1 MYHILSPN
9 GKLVT
14 TNKIEPVI
22 EKAFKLN
29 GKQQRVAEVVDGFK
43 NNPNAILVHVGDNM
57 MYEQLYIGNLK
68 PEKVQ
73 EIMENL
79 LRDGYYDFSKLQYQ
93 ETKKM
98 DKLCFDDGES
108 LPYSSETTPFSTPV
122 GLPYNGMNAFGNV
135 CIQAVG
141 AFDTN
146 EDDDDCEEE
155 NCDDADW
162 D

>member
-1 MYHILSPN
+1 MRILSPN
-9 GKLVT
+9 GKVVVS
-14 TNKIEPVI
+14 NKIEPVV

-29 GKQQRVAEVVDGFK
+29 GKQQRVAEVAEGFK
-43 NNPNAILVHVGDNM
+43 NNPNAILVHVGAEM

-73 EIMENL
+73 EIMETL
-79 LRDGYYDFSKLQYQ
+79 LRDGKYDFSKLQYQ

-98 DKLCFDDGES
+98 DKLLFDDGES

-122 GLPYNGMNAFGNV
+122 GLPQHGFINFGNA

-146 EDDDDCEEE
+146 EDDEE
-155 NCDDADW
+155 CGDVDSKDADW